1 MIGTLRGRLVMKQAP
16 NLVVEVGGI
25 GYEIEAPMTTFYK
38 LPVTGE
44 EVHLYTHLVVREDAH
59 LLFGFATE
67 QERRLFRTL
76 IKVNGVGAKLALT
89 ILSGIETDEFI
100 QCIQTGNTDRL
111 VRLPGIGKKTA
122 ERLVVEM
129 RDRLK
134 DWHVELPGRPVSVGA
149 GRSQSYAVDD
159 AISALISLGY
169 KPQEASRFVLAIA
182 ADEMDSE
189 SLIREALKASVR

>member
-1 MIGTLRGRLVMKQAP
+1 MIGTLRGKLILKQAP
-16 NLVVEVGGI
+16 NLLIEVAGV
-25 GYEIEAPMTTFYK
+25 GYELEAPMTTFYN
-38 LPVTGE
+38 LPQTGE
-44 EVHLYTHLVVREDAH
+44 DVHLYTHLVVREDAH

-100 QCIQTGNTDRL
+100 HCIQTGNTDRL

-122 ERLVVEM
+122 ERLIIEM

-134 DWHVELPGRPVSVGA
+134 DWNTDNGHKPFA
-149 GRSQSYAVDD
+149 GSLGKTPTNAVDD
-159 AISALISLGY
+159 AVSALVSLGY
-169 KPQEASRFVLAIA
+169 KPQEASRFVHAIA
-182 ADEMDSE
+182 TEDMDSE
-189 SLIREALKASVR
+189 ILIREALKASVR

>member
-1 MIGTLRGRLVMKQAP
+1 MIGSLRGKLVMKQAP
-16 NLVVEVGGI
+16 HLVVEVGGV

-44 EVHLYTHLVVREDAH
+44 DIQLYTHLVVREDAH
-59 LLFGFATE
+59 LLFGFASE

-100 QCIQTGNTDRL
+100 LCIQSGNTDRL

-134 DWHVELPGRPVSVGA
+134 DWHIELPGRPA
-149 GRSQSYAVDD
+149 GPVTGRTSASAVDD
-159 AISALISLGY
+159 AVSALVSLGY
-169 KPQEASRFVLAIA
+169 KPQEASRLVLAIA
-182 ADEMDSE
+182 TNEMNSE
-189 SLIREALKASVR
+189 TLIREALKASVR